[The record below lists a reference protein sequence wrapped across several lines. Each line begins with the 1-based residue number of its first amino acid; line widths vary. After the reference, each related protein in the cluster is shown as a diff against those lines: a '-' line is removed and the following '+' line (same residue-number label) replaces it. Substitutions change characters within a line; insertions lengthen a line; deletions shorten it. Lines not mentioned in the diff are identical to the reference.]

1 CTKLPSL
8 TAVPNSNRFD
18 VW

>member
-8 TAVPNSNRFD
+8 AVVANYNRFD